1 MAGLLSDEELIDKLY
16 GPNADTVDADVYRR
30 FGLTPNLKRGTVL
43 PVARD
48 EQGNLTPAVPQ
59 SVIDFLKAVS
69 LPGHVVR
76 GGQYTP
82 SDVTEMALNAGL
94 LGSVATK
101 PAVVLPSKLERNVTN
116 LPPTWAIP
124 EQAKEM
130 GFDTRAFHGTV
141 NADAIDRAGR
151 FDLPPYNHNHFLLYG
166 ERPSHYWFSPDSK
179 LANSYADDKSLE
191 YRATGRGVFP
201 VNLRLGNSLVIDAD
215 GQGYGW
221 IPVKNIESLLKE
233 RAHKDKLDDML
244 RKLSGFG
251 NPPQSYISTDD
262 AAKFA
267 KKINYDSLVIKNVR
281 DDKYGQM
288 EPGPSIV
295 VFDPKNI
302 RSRFA
307 AFDPAKKD
315 SADLLAGI
323 AGLPGV
329 ASFLEGM
336 NKDFRKRGISKVTK

>member
-16 GPNADTVDADVYRR
+16 GPDADTVDADVYRR

-43 PVARD
+43 PIARD

-69 LPGHVVR
+69 LPGHVMR

-101 PAVVLPSKLERNVTN
+101 PAVVLPSKLERNVIN
-116 LPPTWAIP
+116 LPPAWEIP

-151 FDLPPYNHNHFLLYG
+151 FDLPPYDHNYFVLYG
-166 ERPSHYWFSPDSK
+166 ERPSHYWFSTDPK
-179 LANSYADDKSLE
+179 RANSYADDKRVE

-201 VNLRLGNSLVIDAD
+201 VNLRLGNSLVIDA
-215 GQGYGW
+215 GGKGYGW
-221 IPVKNIESLLKE
+221 IPVKSLENSIEE
-233 RAHKDKLDDML
+233 REHKDKLNEML
-244 RKLSGFG
+244 DRLAKFRDPRPS
-251 NPPQSYISTDD
+251 NISTDN

-267 KKINYDSLVIKNVR
+267 KKLKYDSLVVKNVI
-281 DDKYGQM
+281 DDKYGKM
-288 EPGPSIV
+288 EPGTSIV
-295 VFDPKNI
+295 VFDPRNI